1 MDLKVSFLY
10 KIYLTNIAS
19 AWLISLMSLHMVYK
33 ISRLFEF
40 LATHFARVYKI
51 TFYSNI
57 IVSFLIN
64 GNNKY
69 TSIEIMFR
77 GTQHTD

>member
-51 TFYSNI
+51 N
-57 IVSFLIN
+57 VPL
-64 GNNKY
+64 
-69 TSIEIMFR
+69 FR
-77 GTQHTD
+77 